1 MIFFYV
7 YMYLERECLVCLEQA
22 SVNLPISKV
31 NFFRFLRSYLAVCVG
46 AFVPDLVLN
55 SDICQTVSSDIYV
68 THGTFIDRMCK
79 THDGWRGLCNL
90 LFLSKTISYVTV
102 SDQMKYYVVKHLTFL
117 SEKVQTRLF
126 IYIQVLCQHFINIF
140 FNGNMLWI

>member
-7 YMYLERECLVCLEQA
+7 YMYLERECLVCLKQA

-79 THDGWRGLCNL
+79 THDGWRGSVIFYSYLRPFHML
-90 LFLSKTISYVTV
+90 QYQIKWSITLSNIWPFCLKRSKHVYLYTYKFYV
-102 SDQMKYYVVKHLTFL
+102 
-117 SEKVQTRLF
+117 
-126 IYIQVLCQHFINIF
+126 NI
-140 FNGNMLWI
+140 L